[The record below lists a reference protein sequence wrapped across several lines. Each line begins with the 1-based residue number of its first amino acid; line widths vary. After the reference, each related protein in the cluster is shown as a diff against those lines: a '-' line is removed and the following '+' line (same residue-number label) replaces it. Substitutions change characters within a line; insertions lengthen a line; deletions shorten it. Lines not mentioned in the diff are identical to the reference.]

1 MEHSNLREADSK
13 SRAPG
18 QKQAGELV
26 VQLEPAGSP
35 ARAILERQVAAKF
48 STRYDA
54 QLDHFYPFLLAL
66 KNAQRP
72 LAIAGL
78 RPARDGALFL
88 ENYLDCLAEQAVSS
102 AFRTPVDRGQIVE
115 IGNLVST
122 EPGASYVLF
131 SVLAPLLRDAGFR
144 WVICTAT
151 AQVEGMLNKMRL
163 APKRVCAASPERLGE
178 EAANWGTY
186 YESKPHVIVGD
197 LELAASRLGRHPILS
212 TFIDQLDGWTPSIHR
227 LRRQQLS

>member
-1 MEHSNLREADSK
+1 MEHSNLRGADSE
-13 SRAPG
+13 SRAPEKKRG
-18 QKQAGELV
+18 GELGV
-26 VQLEPAGSP
+26 RLEPAGSP
-35 ARAILERQVAAKF
+35 GRAILERQIAAKF

-66 KNAQRP
+66 KNAERP

-102 AFRTPVDRGQIVE
+102 AFRKPVDRGQIVE

-131 SVLAPLLRDAGFR
+131 SILAPLLRDAGFR

-163 APKRVCAASPERLGE
+163 APKRVCAASPARLGE

-186 YESKPHVIVGD
+186 YESRPHVIVGD
-197 LELAASRLGRHPILS
+197 LDLAANRLGRQPTL
-212 TFIDQLDGWTPSIHR
+212 TAFIDQLDGWSPSIYR
-227 LRRQQLS
+227 LRRQHLS